1 MTYANPPLHFPE
13 EDLRKVLS
21 VNDFHFTPWG
31 REVAYIHKKTGFKS
45 MLVESGPF
53 DVY

>member
-1 MTYANPPLHFPE
+1 MTYANPPPKNAE
-13 EDLRKVLS
+13 EDLRNVLS

-31 REVAYIHKKTGFKS
+31 RKVGYIYKKTGFKS
-45 MLVESGPF
+45 MLVETGSF